1 MSEELK
7 HGHWIAIDKQ
17 QGTPETGYWTERY
30 LKCSI
35 CDYERRHSWLR
46 GEQPK
51 YCENCGNIMDGD
63 KNV

>member
-1 MSEELK
+1 MEELK
-7 HGHWIAIDKQ
+7 HGHWIAADKQ
-17 QGTPETGYWTERY
+17 QGTPETGFWTERY

>member
-1 MSEELK
+1 MEELK
-7 HGHWIAIDKQ
+7 HGHWIAADKQ

-63 KNV
+63 KNGK

>member
-1 MSEELK
+1 MEELK
-7 HGHWIAIDKQ
+7 HGHWIAADKQ
-17 QGTPETGYWTERY
+17 QGSTETGFWTERY

-51 YCENCGNIMDGD
+51 HCENCGNIMDGD

>member
-1 MSEELK
+1 MEELK

-17 QGTPETGYWTERY
+17 CGDSTTGFWTERC